1 MPFRGLFIAI
11 AAVVM
16 LTMGTAAWADSCFQD
31 TGGRVLFV
39 QSSTS
44 VGKGKCRA
52 ILGYLSNQSFVLRGV
67 VCRNT
72 AGTTLRF
79 GLDYSDS
86 YVGILGTYAFALNRE
101 TLTGSGYIYTA
112 GASSTGFSI
121 SKIDCPATVLQ

>member
-1 MPFRGLFIAI
+1 MPFRGLFVAV

-31 TGGRVLFV
+31 TDGRVLFV

-52 ILGYLSNQSFVLRGV
+52 ALGYFSNQPFVLRGV
-67 VCRNT
+67 VCRT
-72 AGTTLRF
+72 TGGATLRF

-86 YVGILGTYAFALNRE
+86 FAGVLGTYAFGLSRE

-112 GASSTGFSI
+112 GASSTAFQI
-121 SKIDCPATVLQ
+121 AKIDCPA